1 MLLFPIGAHG
11 APRATKLLM
20 RAWPILGALVC
31 AISLSCTS
39 PTLPLPPPVAP
50 TVSAGS
56 TPDTI
61 HLTAGP
67 GGAEPNALLVV
78 VNRNT
83 DVPRN
88 KRVSG
93 TIADAQGAWDLEVF
107 AHSNDTLDISQEIGT
122 TRSQG
127 TTIVVR

>member
-1 MLLFPIGAHG
+1 
-11 APRATKLLM
+11 M
-20 RAWPILGALVC
+20 RAWRNIGALAC
-31 AISLSCTS
+31 AVLLSCTS

-50 TVSAGS
+50 TVSTGS
-56 TPDTI
+56 SPDTV
-61 HLTAGP
+61 HLTAGA
-67 GGAEPNALLVV
+67 GGAEPNALVVV

-88 KRVSG
+88 HRVSG
-93 TIADAQGAWDLEVF
+93 TIADPQGAWDLEVF